1 MNNLEKLTLIEGNFT
16 TEEAKEIL
24 HNVFMTKIKF
34 HEHKNFSSIERFGK
48 DDATAVNRIPELKKE
63 LQRVNEI
70 FAWAQQ
76 HHKGLHLS
84 SEIQISFI
92 EE

>member
-24 HNVFMTKIKF
+24 QNVFMTKIKF

-48 DDATAVNRIPELKKE
+48 DDEIAVTRIPELKKE
-63 LQRVNEI
+63 LQRLNEI
-70 FAWAQQ
+70 FTWAQQ
-76 HHKGLHLS
+76 HHKRLHLS
-84 SEIQISFI
+84 SEIHISFI